1 MVPRAVFLVSLER
14 CIYAER
20 IIDEFGRTSYG
31 VERKASILSRR
42 LQKEIRQKNRP
53 LEGGASVTVCCVP
66 RLGDRRTSSVND
78 TKLIKRLEIL
88 ERFMQSE
95 IEEKI
100 RADERQKIIK
110 QQKQDKVKRRDKMW
124 EFFKVVVGP
133 VIASVVTALIIKYL

>member
-1 MVPRAVFLVSLER
+1 M
-14 CIYAER
+14 
-20 IIDEFGRTSYG
+20 
-31 VERKASILSRR
+31 
-42 LQKEIRQKNRP
+42 
-53 LEGGASVTVCCVP
+53 
-66 RLGDRRTSSVND
+66 ND

-110 QQKQDKVKRRDKMW
+110 QQKQDRAKRRDKMW